1 MSNDL
6 MTWKMTRKFIA
17 NISAMHCFTQTELQK
32 SWHISHGN
40 DLINWLENLIV
51 IHNISI
57 VNIVNIRKYSEFCD
71 VQVTKSHLLI

>member
-1 MSNDL
+1 
-6 MTWKMTRKFIA
+6 
-17 NISAMHCFTQTELQK
+17 MHCFTQTELQR

-51 IHNISI
+51 IHIIVI

-71 VQVTKSHLLI
+71 VQVTNSHLLN